1 MSLQK
6 TILGKQTILLSA
18 SLSTGTWGKSTARGD
33 AGGQKE
39 QNHSNLPVTCFP
51 PQNIITG
58 GLHAD
63 CMLRNVEF
71 DLFPSQISSSVQ
83 AFPSDGDSAQW
94 RKQQGRRERNR
105 GRALFQLKLLLRH
118 QFKKDDVILCWFSKL
133 QYGANKNT
141 NLTLFQNLHSSV
153 DHKRRYSEK
162 WLRACYNMFNVFVLY
177 YFNSIWYLQMYVPQ
191 I

>member
-1 MSLQK
+1 MAVFSCSWGNLLYRK
-6 TILGKQTILLSA
+6 NMMYEHMVLKWVYKKQFWVNRQVFCVQALALEPEEKA
-18 SLSTGTWGKSTARGD
+18 LREEMQEDK
-33 AGGQKE
+33 KE

-105 GRALFQLKLLLRH
+105 GRALFQFKLLLRH
-118 QFKKDDVILCWFSKL
+118 QFKKDDVILCSFLLCS
-133 QYGANKNT
+133 
-141 NLTLFQNLHSSV
+141 
-153 DHKRRYSEK
+153 
-162 WLRACYNMFNVFVLY
+162 
-177 YFNSIWYLQMYVPQ
+177 
-191 I
+191 